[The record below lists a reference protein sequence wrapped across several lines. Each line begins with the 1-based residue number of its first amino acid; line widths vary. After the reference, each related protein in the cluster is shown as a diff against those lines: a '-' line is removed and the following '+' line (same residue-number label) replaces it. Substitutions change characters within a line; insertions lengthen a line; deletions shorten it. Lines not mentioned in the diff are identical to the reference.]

1 VIHILVADDHPLV
14 RRGVRN
20 LLEETFS
27 SIQVGE
33 AADGPETL
41 QKVRQQQW
49 DLVILD
55 IGLPGRGGLEVLSD
69 LRTFSRRPPVIIQS
83 MYPEEQYAV
92 RALKTGAAGYLTKQS
107 ASEELIAAVRK
118 VLRGGRYITS
128 SLAERLASELA
139 GDYSRPLHELLS
151 NRELAVLCLLASGK
165 TVKQVAAELALSVK
179 TISTY
184 RSRILKKTGLSSTA
198 ELIRYCFQHNLVPS
212 QG

>member
-1 VIHILVADDHPLV
+1 MIHILIADDHPLV

-20 LLEETFS
+20 LLEETFAS
-27 SIQVGE
+27 VEVGE

-41 QKVRQQQW
+41 EKVRQRQW

-55 IGLPGRGGLEVLSD
+55 IGLPGRPGLEVLSD
-69 LRTFSRRPPVIIQS
+69 LKTLTHRPPVIIQS

-92 RALKTGAAGYLTKQS
+92 RALKAGAAGYLTKQS

-118 VLRGGRYITS
+118 VLRGGRYITA
-128 SLAERLASELA
+128 SLAERLASDLTR
-139 GDYSRPLHELLS
+139 DCSRPPHELLS
-151 NRELAVLCLLASGK
+151 NRELSVLYLLASGK
-165 TVKQVAAELALSVK
+165 TVKQTAAELTLSVK

-198 ELIRYCFQHNLVPS
+198 DLIRYCLEQNLMAS
-212 QG
+212 HG